1 MCKHKK
7 ESLLVNLTIKKTDGK
22 IFERNEKKLLVL
34 VGKLF
39 EGGFYE

>member
-1 MCKHKK
+1 VRRNRK
-7 ESLLVNLTIKKTDGK
+7 ESLPDNPIIKKTDDMGS
-22 IFERNEKKLLVL
+22 ERNEKKLLVL